1 MLALASDCCFSSS
14 RFKVQ
19 PGARRLSPLDL
30 WFASAPFTL
39 DHHLSTVLGVFGS
52 TNSSDNGIHSVHMD
66 RGKTTHFVSS
76 EQNVAARKQA
86 EMALRDSEQLFS
98 VFMANL
104 PVATFIKDQEG
115 NMLFANKFLQDTF
128 GWRQWE
134 GKSTGDLFPGEL
146 ARQIT
151 EADREALRQ
160 GLLVVQETNMDA
172 RGHERIFETYRFP
185 IRVEGKPVLL
195 GGVAVD
201 ITERR
206 ELEAQLRQAQ
216 KMEGIGR
223 LAGGVA
229 HDFNNMLA
237 VIRGNA
243 ELLLMNA
250 EQFDGP
256 TNDCLK
262 QVIAAAERAANLTRQ
277 LLAFGR
283 NQIMRAQPSDL
294 NEVVGNLTK
303 MFKRIIGEDID
314 LQCQFVADLPSV
326 EADIGMIEQII
337 VNLVVNARDAMPRG
351 GKLLIT
357 TDITNVDL
365 AYTHTHLEARAG
377 KFVSL
382 TVSDTGTGITPEH
395 LPRIFE
401 PFFTT
406 KESGK
411 GTGLGLAMVYGIVK
425 QHQGWVEV
433 SSRVGE
439 GSIFKVFLPA
449 LPPRPR
455 TAASSEPDAALRGGT
470 ETILLVEDDSGVRM
484 TTRRVLESLGY
495 RVCEATSAREAL
507 EIWRGRPEEIALLLT
522 DVIMPE
528 SVTGRE
534 LAEQL
539 RAERPGLKVIFLS
552 GYAED
557 VAGRDTDFIRRT
569 KSRFLQKPCS
579 SRTLLAT
586 VRECLDE
593 D

>member
-1 MLALASDCCFSSS
+1 M
-14 RFKVQ
+14 
-19 PGARRLSPLDL
+19 
-30 WFASAPFTL
+30 
-39 DHHLSTVLGVFGS
+39 DHRNTSYY
-52 TNSSDNGIHSVHMD
+52 
-66 RGKTTHFVSS
+66 VSS
-76 EQNVAARKQA
+76 EGDIRARKQA
-86 EMALRDSEQLFS
+86 EAALRESEQLFS

-104 PVATFIKDQEG
+104 PVAAFIKDHNG
-115 NMLFANKFLQDTF
+115 CMLFANKFLQDTF
-128 GWRQWE
+128 GWREWE
-134 GKSTGDLFPGEL
+134 GKSTEELFPVEL
-146 ARQIT
+146 ARQMT
-151 EADREALRQ
+151 AADRKALGQ
-160 GLLVVQETNMDA
+160 GLLVAQETHMDA
-172 RGHERIFETYRFP
+172 RGRERIFETYRFP
-185 IRVEGKPVLL
+185 IRVEGKAVLL

-250 EQFDGP
+250 DQFEGP

-283 NQIMRAQPSDL
+283 KQIMRTQPLDL
-294 NEVVGNLTK
+294 NDVVANLTK
-303 MFKRIIGEDID
+303 MFKRIIGEDIN
-314 LQCQFVADLPSV
+314 LQCQFAADLPPV
-326 EADIGMIEQII
+326 EADIGMMEQVI

-351 GKLLIT
+351 GQLLIT
-357 TDITNVDL
+357 TDITNADR
-365 AYTHTHLEARAG
+365 AYLHTHLEARAG
-377 KFVSL
+377 MFVCL
-382 TVSDTGTGITPEH
+382 TVSDKGTGISPEH
-395 LPRIFE
+395 MPRIFE

-411 GTGLGLAMVYGIVK
+411 GTGLGLATVYGIVK

-433 SSRVGE
+433 SSRLGE
-439 GSIFKVFLPA
+439 GSIFKIFLPA

-455 TAASSEPDAALRGGT
+455 TAATSETDAAPRGGT
-470 ETILLVEDDSGVRM
+470 ETILLVEDDYAVRM
-484 TTRRVLESLGY
+484 TTRRVLESCGY
-495 RVCEATSAREAL
+495 RICEATSAREAL
-507 EIWRGRPEEIALLLT
+507 EMWRGQTNEIALLLT

-528 SVTGRE
+528 GVTGHE

-539 RAERPGLKVIFLS
+539 GAEKQGLKVIFLS
-552 GYAED
+552 GYGED
-557 VAGRDTDFIRRT
+557 VSGRDTDFIRRT
-569 KSRFLQKPCS
+569 QSRFLQKPCS
-579 SRTLLAT
+579 SRTLLET

-593 D
+593 E

>member
-1 MLALASDCCFSSS
+1 
-14 RFKVQ
+14 
-19 PGARRLSPLDL
+19 
-30 WFASAPFTL
+30 
-39 DHHLSTVLGVFGS
+39 
-52 TNSSDNGIHSVHMD
+52 MD

-76 EQNVAARKQA
+76 EQDITTRKQA
-86 EMALRDSEQLFS
+86 ETALRENEQLFS

-104 PVATFIKDQEG
+104 PVAAFIKDQKG
-115 NMLFANKFLQDTF
+115 YMLFANKFLQDTF

-134 GKSTGDLFPGEL
+134 GRSTGDLFPAEL
-146 ARQIT
+146 AGQMT
-151 EADREALRQ
+151 EADQKALRQ
-160 GLLVVQETNMDA
+160 GLTVVQETNMDA
-172 RGHERIFETYRFP
+172 RGRERIFETYRFP

-223 LAGGVA
+223 LAGGIA

-243 ELLLMNA
+243 ELLLMDADQLN
-250 EQFDGP
+250 GP
-256 TNDCLK
+256 TNDYLK

-283 NQIMRAQPSDL
+283 KQIMRSQPLDL
-294 NEVVGNLTK
+294 NDVVGNLTK

-314 LQCQFVADLPSV
+314 LQCQFAADLPSV
-326 EADIGMIEQII
+326 EADIGMMEQVI

-351 GKLLIT
+351 GQLLIA
-357 TDITNVDL
+357 TDVTNVGT
-365 AYTHTHLEARAG
+365 AYTHTQLEARAG
-377 KFVSL
+377 TCVCL

-411 GTGLGLAMVYGIVK
+411 GTGLGLATVYGIVK

-433 SSRVGE
+433 SSRLGE
-439 GSIFKVFLPA
+439 GSIFKIFLPA

-455 TAASSEPDAALRGGT
+455 TAATSEPDAALRGGT
-470 ETILLVEDDSGVRM
+470 ETILLVEDDYAVRM
-484 TTRRVLESLGY
+484 TTRRVLESFGY
-495 RVCEATSAREAL
+495 SVCEATSAREAL
-507 EIWRGRPEEIALLLT
+507 DIWRGQTERIALLLT

-528 SVTGRE
+528 GVTGRE
-534 LAEQL
+534 LAKQL
-539 RAERPGLKVIFLS
+539 RAQKQELKVVFLS
-552 GYAED
+552 GYGED
-557 VAGRDTDFIRRT
+557 IGGRDTDFIRRT

-586 VRECLDE
+586 LRECLDE